1 MLLKMEN
8 PYIFSRSTKHKI
20 KAILISF
27 FQWGKVDEGILLAK
41 GLWQVVWD
49 WQF

>member
-1 MLLKMEN
+1 MLLKREN
-8 PYIFSRSTKHKI
+8 SSIFSRSTNHKI

-27 FQWGKVDEGILLAK
+27 FLWGKLDEGILLAK